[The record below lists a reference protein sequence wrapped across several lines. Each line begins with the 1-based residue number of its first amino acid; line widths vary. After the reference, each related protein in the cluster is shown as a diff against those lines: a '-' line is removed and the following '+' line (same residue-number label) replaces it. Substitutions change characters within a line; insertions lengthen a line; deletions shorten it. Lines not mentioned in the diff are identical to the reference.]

1 MKNPLRRRLPRELR
15 QDIGKYIALFL
26 FLTLTV
32 GMVSGFI
39 VASGSMKTAYNE
51 SFEKYSIESGHF
63 ILEDKLPDET
73 KAKLEKDADISVY
86 ELLYKEVTLDNENTV
101 RIFKTRTDVNKLCL
115 MDGELPENAG
125 EIAADRLYLENNSL
139 GIGDELAGLKIT
151 GIVALSDYSALFK
164 NNTDMM
170 LDANKFCVAVVT
182 PETFDGINENLHYCY
197 AWLNN
202 DESLSDEQCRDKAD
216 DIADILSEDC
226 EISDII
232 RRADNQAII
241 FTGDDIGSDKAMMT
255 TLLYVVIVILG
266 FVFAITTR
274 STIEQESGTVGT
286 LLASG
291 YTRDELIRHYM
302 AMPIIVTLIA
312 AIIGNILGY
321 TAVKNYCASL
331 YYHSY
336 SLPTYVTLWNA
347 EAFIKTTLVPCVLIA
362 VTVYVVLWRMMRLP
376 VQSFLRHEL
385 RTRKKQY
392 VPTLRAGSIIERF
405 RKRVILQNRSAYIT
419 LFIGILFANVL
430 LMFGLIMPPILDN
443 FKEEALD
450 TRLSDYQYIL
460 KVPTLTEN
468 EDAEPFCLTSLNTD
482 TDEEISVYGVK
493 HASKYADFS
502 FLPSEKGS
510 VLVSEGV
517 MEKFGLKRGDEIT
530 LHEKYG
536 DKSYTFTVYDSA
548 PYAAGLAVFMSKV
561 NFNETFDLES
571 WFFNGYFSNE
581 KLSDL
586 DPEAVSTVITE
597 HDLTVV
603 ADQLDDS
610 MGRMFPLIGGF
621 SLALYMLLVYLLS
634 KMVIEKNAQSISM
647 LKILGYT
654 GREISSLYN
663 SATAIAVGVSL
674 IVTIPL
680 SGIVMKGLYYYFMD
694 QMSGWLTF
702 YIAPW
707 IWPAM
712 LGLGAATYFIVHMIQ
727 TKRLGKIPLAQ
738 ALKNME

>member
-15 QDIGKYIALFL
+15 RDIGKYTALFL
-26 FLTLTV
+26 FLTLTT
-32 GMVSGFI
+32 GMISGFI
-39 VASGSMKTAYNE
+39 VAAGSMKAAYDG
-51 SFEKYSIESGHF
+51 SFSEYSVESGHF

-73 KAKLEKDADISVY
+73 KAKLEKDAGISVC
-86 ELLYKEVTLDNENTV
+86 ELFYKEVTLDNGNTV
-101 RIFKTRTDVNKLCL
+101 RIYENRTELDRVCL
-115 MDGELPENAG
+115 MDGELPESEG

-139 GIGDELAGLKIT
+139 GIGDELAGLRISGT
-151 GIVALSDYSALFK
+151 VALSDYAALFK

-182 PETFDGINENLHYCY
+182 PETFGKIDENLHYCY

-202 DESLSDEQCRDKAD
+202 DESLTDEQCRDKAD
-216 DIADILSEDC
+216 GIADILSQDC
-226 EISDII
+226 EITELV

-241 FTGDDIGSDKAMMT
+241 FPGDDIGSDKAMMEA
-255 TLLYVVIVILG
+255 LLYLVIVILG

-274 STIEQESGTVGT
+274 STIEQEAGTVGT

-291 YTRDELIRHYM
+291 YTRGELIRHYM

-312 AIIGNILGY
+312 ALIGNILGY
-321 TAVKNYCASL
+321 TVVKSYCAGL

-336 SLPTYVTLWNA
+336 SLTTYVTLWSA

-362 VTVYVVLWRMMRLP
+362 VTVYTVLRRTMRLP

-385 RTRKKQY
+385 GGRGKQY
-392 VPTLRAGSIIERF
+392 VPRLRAGGLIERF

-419 LFIGILFANVL
+419 MFIGILFANTL
-430 LMFGLIMPPILDN
+430 LIFGLVMPPILDN
-443 FKEEALD
+443 FKDEVLE
-450 TRLSDYQYIL
+450 TKLSDYQYL
-460 KVPTLTEN
+460 LRQPTLTEN
-468 EDAEPFCLTSLNTD
+468 GSAEPFCVSSLEYGS
-482 TDEEISVYGVK
+482 EEISVYGVL
-493 HASKYADFS
+493 HASEYADFS

-510 VLVSEGV
+510 VLVSEGF
-517 MEKFGLKRGDEIT
+517 MEKYGLEKGDKIS

-536 DKSYTFTVYDSA
+536 DKEYSFTVYDSA
-548 PYAAGLAVFMSKV
+548 PYAAGLAVFMSRLS
-561 NFNETFDLES
+561 FNETFGLPL
-571 WFFNGYFSNE
+571 WYFNGYLSNE
-581 KLSDL
+581 KLTDL
-586 DPEAVSTVITE
+586 DPEAVASVITE

-603 ADQLDDS
+603 TDQLDDS
-610 MGRMFPLIGGF
+610 MGRMFPIIGGF
-621 SLALYMLLVYLLS
+621 SLTLYMLLVYLLS
-634 KMVIEKNAQSISM
+634 KMVIEKNARSISM

-663 SATAIAVGVSL
+663 SATAVAVGVSL

-680 SGIVMKGLYYYFMD
+680 SGLTMKWLFNCFMSK
-694 QMSGWLTF
+694 MSGWLSF

-712 LGLGAATYFIVHMIQ
+712 LALGAAAYFIVHMIQ
-727 TKRLGKIPLAQ
+727 LRRLGRVPLSA
-738 ALKNME
+738 ALKNAE

>member
-1 MKNPLRRRLPRELR
+1 MKNPLRRRLLRELR

-26 FLTLTV
+26 FLSITV

-39 VASGSMKTAYNE
+39 VAAGSMKTAYDE
-51 SFEKYSIESGHF
+51 SFSKYSVESGHF
-63 ILEDKLPDET
+63 ILADKLPEET
-73 KAKLEKDADISVY
+73 KARLETEAEISVC
-86 ELLYKEVTLDNENTV
+86 ELLYKDVTLDNENTV
-101 RIFKTRTDVNKLCL
+101 RIYKNRTELNGVCL
-115 MDGELPENAG
+115 MDGALPENAG

-139 GIGDELAGLKIT
+139 GIGDELAGQKLT

-202 DESLSDEQCRDKAD
+202 DESLTDGQCRDKAD
-216 DIADILSEDC
+216 DIAELLSEDC
-226 EISDII
+226 EITELV
-232 RRADNQAII
+232 RRADNQAIM
-241 FTGDDIGSDKAMMT
+241 FTGEDIGGDKAMMI

-266 FVFAITTR
+266 FVFAVTTR

-291 YTRDELIRHYM
+291 YTRRELIRHYM
-302 AMPIIVTLIA
+302 AMPIIVTLVA
-312 AIIGNILGY
+312 ALIGNILGY
-321 TAVKNYCASL
+321 TFFKDYCASL

-336 SLPTYVTLWNA
+336 SLTTYVTLWNA

-362 VTVYVVLWRMMRLP
+362 VTVYAVLWRMMRRP

-385 RTRKKQY
+385 GGRGKQY
-392 VPTLRAGSIIERF
+392 VPPLRTGGIIERF
-405 RKRVILQNRSAYIT
+405 RKRIILQNRSAYIT

-430 LMFGLIMPPILDN
+430 LLFGLIMPPVLDN
-443 FKEEALD
+443 FKDEVLE
-450 TRLSDYQYIL
+450 TKLSDYQYLL
-460 KVPTLTEN
+460 KVPVLTEN
-468 EDAEPFCLTSLNTD
+468 ENAEPFCVSSLEYE
-482 TDEEISVYGVK
+482 DEEISIYGVK
-493 HASKYADFS
+493 HASSYADFS

-510 VLVSEGV
+510 VLVSEGF
-517 MEKFGLKRGDEIT
+517 MEKYGLKRGDRIS

-536 DKSYTFTVYDSA
+536 GKEYTFTVYDST
-548 PYAAGLAVFMSKV
+548 PYAAGLAVFMSKL
-561 NFNETFDLES
+561 NFNETFGLET

-581 KLSDL
+581 KLTDL
-586 DPEAVSTVITE
+586 DTEAVSSVITE

-603 ADQLDDS
+603 TDQLDDS
-610 MGRMFPLIGGF
+610 MGRMFPIIGGF

-634 KMVIEKNAQSISM
+634 KTVIEKNAQSISM

-654 GREISSLYN
+654 QREISSLYN
-663 SATAIAVGVSL
+663 SSTAIAVGVSL
-674 IVTIPL
+674 AVTTPL
-680 SGIVMKGLYYYFMD
+680 SALGMKWLYYYFMS

-712 LGLGAATYFIVHMIQ
+712 LGLGAATYFIIHMIQ
-727 TKRLGKIPLAQ
+727 LKRLGRIPLSK
-738 ALKNME
+738 ALKNIE

>member
-1 MKNPLRRRLPRELR
+1 MKNPLRRRLLRELR

-26 FLTLTV
+26 FLSITV

-39 VASGSMKTAYNE
+39 VAAGSMKTAYDE
-51 SFEKYSIESGHF
+51 SFSKYSVESGHF
-63 ILEDKLPDET
+63 ILADKLPEET
-73 KAKLEKDADISVY
+73 KARLETEAEISVC
-86 ELLYKEVTLDNENTV
+86 ELLYKDVTLDNENTV
-101 RIFKTRTDVNKLCL
+101 RIYKNRTELNGVCL
-115 MDGELPENAG
+115 MDGALPENAG

-139 GIGDELAGLKIT
+139 GIGDELAGQKLT

-202 DESLSDEQCRDKAD
+202 DESLTDGQCRDKAD
-216 DIADILSEDC
+216 DIAELLSEDC
-226 EISDII
+226 EITELV
-232 RRADNQAII
+232 RRADDQAIM
-241 FTGDDIGSDKAMMT
+241 FTGDDIGGDKAMMI

-266 FVFAITTR
+266 FVFAVTTR

-291 YTRDELIRHYM
+291 YTRRELIRHYM

-312 AIIGNILGY
+312 ALIGNILGY
-321 TAVKNYCASL
+321 TFFKDYCASL

-336 SLPTYVTLWNA
+336 SLTTYVTLWNA

-362 VTVYVVLWRMMRLP
+362 VTVYAVLWRMMRRP

-385 RTRKKQY
+385 GGRGKQY
-392 VPTLRAGSIIERF
+392 VPPLRTGGIIERF
-405 RKRVILQNRSAYIT
+405 RKRIILQNRSAYIT

-430 LMFGLIMPPILDN
+430 LLFGLIMPPVLDN
-443 FKEEALD
+443 FKDEVLE
-450 TRLSDYQYIL
+450 TKLSDYQYLL
-460 KVPTLTEN
+460 KVPVLTEN
-468 EDAEPFCLTSLNTD
+468 ENAEPFCVSSLEYE
-482 TDEEISVYGVK
+482 DEEISIYGVK
-493 HASKYADFS
+493 HASSYADFS

-510 VLVSEGV
+510 VLVSEGF
-517 MEKFGLKRGDEIT
+517 MEKYGLKRGDRIS

-536 DKSYTFTVYDSA
+536 DKEYTFTVYDST
-548 PYAAGLAVFMSKV
+548 PYAAGLAVFMSKL
-561 NFNETFDLES
+561 NFNETFGLET

-581 KLSDL
+581 KLTDL
-586 DPEAVSTVITE
+586 DTEAVSSVITE

-603 ADQLDDS
+603 TDQLDDS
-610 MGRMFPLIGGF
+610 MGRMFPIIGGF

-634 KMVIEKNAQSISM
+634 KTVIEKNAQSISM

-654 GREISSLYN
+654 QREISSLYN
-663 SATAIAVGVSL
+663 SSTAIAVGVSL
-674 IVTIPL
+674 AVTTPL
-680 SGIVMKGLYYYFMD
+680 SALGMKWLYYYFMSR
-694 QMSGWLTF
+694 MSGWLTF

-712 LGLGAATYFIVHMIQ
+712 LGLGAATYFIIHMIQ
-727 TKRLGKIPLAQ
+727 LKRLGRIPLSK
-738 ALKNME
+738 ALKNIE

>member
-1 MKNPLRRRLPRELR
+1 MKNPLRRRLLRELR

-26 FLTLTV
+26 FLSITV

-39 VASGSMKTAYNE
+39 VAAGSMKTAYDE
-51 SFEKYSIESGHF
+51 SFSKYSVESGHF
-63 ILEDKLPDET
+63 ILADKLPEET
-73 KAKLEKDADISVY
+73 KARLETEAEISVC
-86 ELLYKEVTLDNENTV
+86 ELLYKDVTLDNENTV
-101 RIFKTRTDVNKLCL
+101 RIYKNRTELNGVCL
-115 MDGELPENAG
+115 MDGALPENAG

-139 GIGDELAGLKIT
+139 GIGDELAGQKLT

-202 DESLSDEQCRDKAD
+202 DESLTDGQCRDKAD
-216 DIADILSEDC
+216 DIAELLSEDC
-226 EISDII
+226 EITELV
-232 RRADNQAII
+232 RRADDQAIM
-241 FTGDDIGSDKAMMT
+241 FTGEDIGGDKAMMI

-266 FVFAITTR
+266 FVFAVTTR

-291 YTRDELIRHYM
+291 YTRRELIRHYM

-312 AIIGNILGY
+312 ALIGNILGY
-321 TAVKNYCASL
+321 TFFKDYCASL

-336 SLPTYVTLWNA
+336 SLTTYVTLWNA

-362 VTVYVVLWRMMRLP
+362 VTVYAVLWRMMRRP

-385 RTRKKQY
+385 GGRVKQY
-392 VPTLRAGSIIERF
+392 VPPLRTGGIIERF
-405 RKRVILQNRSAYIT
+405 RKRIILQNRSAYIT

-430 LMFGLIMPPILDN
+430 LLFGLIMPPVLDN
-443 FKEEALD
+443 FKDEVLE
-450 TRLSDYQYIL
+450 TKLSDYQYLL
-460 KVPTLTEN
+460 KVPVLTEN
-468 EDAEPFCLTSLNTD
+468 ENAEPFCVSSLEYE
-482 TDEEISVYGVK
+482 DEEISIYGVK
-493 HASKYADFS
+493 HASSYADFS

-510 VLVSEGV
+510 VLVSEGF
-517 MEKFGLKRGDEIT
+517 MEKYGLERGDRIS

-536 DKSYTFTVYDSA
+536 GKEYTFTVYDST
-548 PYAAGLAVFMSKV
+548 PYAAGLAVFMSKL
-561 NFNETFDLES
+561 NFNETFGLET

-581 KLSDL
+581 KLTDL
-586 DPEAVSTVITE
+586 DTEAVSSVITE

-603 ADQLDDS
+603 TDQLDDS
-610 MGRMFPLIGGF
+610 MGRMFPIIGGF

-634 KMVIEKNAQSISM
+634 KTVIEKNAQSISM

-654 GREISSLYN
+654 QREISSLYN
-663 SATAIAVGVSL
+663 SSTAIAVGVSL
-674 IVTIPL
+674 AVTTPL
-680 SGIVMKGLYYYFMD
+680 SALGMKWLYYYFMS

-712 LGLGAATYFIVHMIQ
+712 LGLGAATYFIIHMIQ
-727 TKRLGKIPLAQ
+727 LKRLGRIPLSK
-738 ALKNME
+738 ALKNIE

>member
-15 QDIGKYIALFL
+15 RDIGKYTALFL
-26 FLTLTV
+26 FLTLTT
-32 GMVSGFI
+32 GMISGFI
-39 VASGSMKTAYNE
+39 VAASSMKASYNE
-51 SFEKYSIESGHF
+51 SFSEYSVESGHF

-73 KAKLEKDADISVY
+73 KAKLEKDAGVSVC
-86 ELLYKEVTLDNENTV
+86 ELFYKEVTLDNENTV
-101 RIFKTRTDVNKLCL
+101 RIYKNRTELDRVCL
-115 MDGELPENAG
+115 MDGKLPESTG

-139 GIGDELAGLKIT
+139 GIGDELAGLRISGT
-151 GIVALSDYSALFK
+151 VALSDYAALFK

-182 PETFDGINENLHYCY
+182 PETFGKIDENLHYCY

-202 DESLSDEQCRDKAD
+202 DESLTDEQCRDKAD
-216 DIADILSEDC
+216 GIADILSQDC
-226 EISDII
+226 EITELV

-241 FTGDDIGSDKAMMT
+241 FPGDDIGSDKAMMEA
-255 TLLYVVIVILG
+255 LLYLVIVILG

-274 STIEQESGTVGT
+274 STIEQEAGTVGT

-291 YTRDELIRHYM
+291 YTRGELIRHYM

-312 AIIGNILGY
+312 ALIGNILGY
-321 TAVKNYCASL
+321 TVVKSYCAGL

-336 SLPTYVTLWNA
+336 SLTTYVTLWSA

-362 VTVYVVLWRMMRLP
+362 VTVYTVLRRTMRLP

-385 RTRKKQY
+385 GGRGKQY
-392 VPTLRAGSIIERF
+392 VPRLRAGGLIERF

-419 LFIGILFANVL
+419 MFIGILFANTL
-430 LMFGLIMPPILDN
+430 LIFGLVMPPILDN
-443 FKEEALD
+443 FKDEVLE
-450 TRLSDYQYIL
+450 TKLSDYQYL
-460 KVPTLTEN
+460 LRQPTLTEN
-468 EDAEPFCLTSLNTD
+468 GSAEPFCVSSLEYGS
-482 TDEEISVYGVK
+482 EEISVYGVL
-493 HASKYADFS
+493 HASEYADFS

-510 VLVSEGV
+510 VLVSEGF
-517 MEKFGLKRGDEIT
+517 MEKYGLEKGDKIS

-536 DKSYTFTVYDSA
+536 DKEYSFTVYDSA
-548 PYAAGLAVFMSKV
+548 PYAAGLAVFMSRLS
-561 NFNETFDLES
+561 FNETFGLPL
-571 WFFNGYFSNE
+571 WYFNGYLSNE
-581 KLSDL
+581 KLTDL
-586 DPEAVSTVITE
+586 DPEAVASVITE

-603 ADQLDDS
+603 TDQLDDS
-610 MGRMFPLIGGF
+610 MGRMFPIIGGF
-621 SLALYMLLVYLLS
+621 SLTLYMLLVYLLS
-634 KMVIEKNAQSISM
+634 KMVIEKNARSISM

-663 SATAIAVGVSL
+663 SATAVAVGVSL

-680 SGIVMKGLYYYFMD
+680 SGLTMKWLFNCFMSK
-694 QMSGWLTF
+694 MSGWLSF

-712 LGLGAATYFIVHMIQ
+712 LALGAAAYFIVHMIQ
-727 TKRLGKIPLAQ
+727 LRRLGRVPLSA
-738 ALKNME
+738 ALKNAE

>member
-1 MKNPLRRRLPRELR
+1 MKNPLRRRLLRELR

-26 FLTLTV
+26 FLSITV

-39 VASGSMKTAYNE
+39 VAAGSMKTAYDE
-51 SFEKYSIESGHF
+51 SFSKYSVESGHF
-63 ILEDKLPDET
+63 ILADKLPEET
-73 KAKLEKDADISVY
+73 KARLETEAEISVC
-86 ELLYKEVTLDNENTV
+86 ELLYKDVTLDNENTV
-101 RIFKTRTDVNKLCL
+101 RIYKNRTELNGVCL
-115 MDGELPENAG
+115 MDGALPENAG

-139 GIGDELAGLKIT
+139 GIGDELAGQKLT

-202 DESLSDEQCRDKAD
+202 DESLTDGQCRDKAD
-216 DIADILSEDC
+216 DIAELLSEDC
-226 EISDII
+226 EITELV
-232 RRADNQAII
+232 RRADNQAIM
-241 FTGDDIGSDKAMMT
+241 FTGEDIGGDKAMMI

-266 FVFAITTR
+266 FVFAVTTR

-291 YTRDELIRHYM
+291 YTRRELIRHYM

-312 AIIGNILGY
+312 ALIGNILGY
-321 TAVKNYCASL
+321 TFFKDYCASL

-336 SLPTYVTLWNA
+336 SLTTYVTLWNA

-362 VTVYVVLWRMMRLP
+362 VTVYAVLWRMMRRP

-385 RTRKKQY
+385 GGRGKQY
-392 VPTLRAGSIIERF
+392 VPPLRTGGIIERF
-405 RKRVILQNRSAYIT
+405 RKRIILQNRSAYIT

-430 LMFGLIMPPILDN
+430 LLFGLIMPPVLDN
-443 FKEEALD
+443 FKDEVLE
-450 TRLSDYQYIL
+450 TKLSDYQYLL
-460 KVPTLTEN
+460 KVPILTEN
-468 EDAEPFCLTSLNTD
+468 ENAEPFCVSSLEYE
-482 TDEEISVYGVK
+482 DEEISIYGVK
-493 HASKYADFS
+493 HASSYADFS

-510 VLVSEGV
+510 VLVSEGF
-517 MEKFGLKRGDEIT
+517 MEKYGLERGDRIS

-536 DKSYTFTVYDSA
+536 DKEYTFTVYDST
-548 PYAAGLAVFMSKV
+548 PYAAGLAVFMSKL
-561 NFNETFDLES
+561 NFNETFGLET

-581 KLSDL
+581 KLTDL
-586 DPEAVSTVITE
+586 DTEAVSSVITE

-603 ADQLDDS
+603 TDQLDDS
-610 MGRMFPLIGGF
+610 MGRMFPIIGGF

-634 KMVIEKNAQSISM
+634 KTVIEKNAQSISM

-654 GREISSLYN
+654 QREISSLYN
-663 SATAIAVGVSL
+663 SSTAIAVGVSL
-674 IVTIPL
+674 AVTTPL
-680 SGIVMKGLYYYFMD
+680 SALGMKWLYYYFMS

-712 LGLGAATYFIVHMIQ
+712 LGLGAATYFIIHMIQ
-727 TKRLGKIPLAQ
+727 LKRLGRIPLSK
-738 ALKNME
+738 ALKNIE

>member
-15 QDIGKYIALFL
+15 RDIGKYTALFL
-26 FLTLTV
+26 FLTLTT
-32 GMVSGFI
+32 GMISGFI
-39 VASGSMKTAYNE
+39 VAAGSMKAAYDG
-51 SFEKYSIESGHF
+51 SFSEYSVESGHF

-73 KAKLEKDADISVY
+73 KAKLEKDAGISVC
-86 ELLYKEVTLDNENTV
+86 ELFYKEVTLDNGNTV
-101 RIFKTRTDVNKLCL
+101 RIYENRTELDRVCL
-115 MDGELPENAG
+115 MDGKLPESTG

-139 GIGDELAGLKIT
+139 GIGDELAGLRISGT
-151 GIVALSDYSALFK
+151 VALSDYAALFK

-182 PETFDGINENLHYCY
+182 PETFGKIDENLHYCY

-202 DESLSDEQCRDKAD
+202 DESLTDEQCRDKAD
-216 DIADILSEDC
+216 GIADILSQDC
-226 EISDII
+226 EITELV

-241 FTGDDIGSDKAMMT
+241 FPGDDIGSDKAMMEA
-255 TLLYVVIVILG
+255 LLYLVIVILG

-274 STIEQESGTVGT
+274 STIEQEAGTVGT

-291 YTRDELIRHYM
+291 YTRGELIRHYM

-312 AIIGNILGY
+312 ALIGNILGY
-321 TAVKNYCASL
+321 TVVKSYCAGL

-336 SLPTYVTLWNA
+336 SLTTYVTLWSA

-362 VTVYVVLWRMMRLP
+362 VTVYTVLRRTMRLP

-385 RTRKKQY
+385 GGRGKQY
-392 VPTLRAGSIIERF
+392 VPRLRAGGLIERF

-419 LFIGILFANVL
+419 MFIGILFANTL
-430 LMFGLIMPPILDN
+430 LIFGLVMPPILDN
-443 FKEEALD
+443 FKDEVLE
-450 TRLSDYQYIL
+450 TKLSDYQYL
-460 KVPTLTEN
+460 LRQPTLTEN
-468 EDAEPFCLTSLNTD
+468 GSAEPFCVSSLEYGS
-482 TDEEISVYGVK
+482 EEISVYGVL
-493 HASKYADFS
+493 HASEYADFS

-510 VLVSEGV
+510 VLVSEGF
-517 MEKFGLKRGDEIT
+517 MEKYGLEKGDKIS

-536 DKSYTFTVYDSA
+536 DKEYSFTVYDSA
-548 PYAAGLAVFMSKV
+548 PYAAGLAVFMSRLS
-561 NFNETFDLES
+561 FNETFGLPL
-571 WFFNGYFSNE
+571 WYFNGYLSNE
-581 KLSDL
+581 KLTDL
-586 DPEAVSTVITE
+586 DPEAVASVITE

-603 ADQLDDS
+603 TDQLDDS
-610 MGRMFPLIGGF
+610 MGRMFPIIGGF
-621 SLALYMLLVYLLS
+621 SLTLYMLLVYLLS
-634 KMVIEKNAQSISM
+634 KMVIEKNARSISM

-663 SATAIAVGVSL
+663 SATAVAVGVSL

-680 SGIVMKGLYYYFMD
+680 SGLTMKWLFNCFMSK
-694 QMSGWLTF
+694 MSGWLSF

-712 LGLGAATYFIVHMIQ
+712 LALGAAAYFIVHMIQ
-727 TKRLGKIPLAQ
+727 LRRLGRVPLSA
-738 ALKNME
+738 ALKNAE

>member
-1 MKNPLRRRLPRELR
+1 MKNPLRRRLLRELR

-26 FLTLTV
+26 FLSMTA

-39 VASGSMKTAYNE
+39 VAAGSMKTAYDE
-51 SFEKYSIESGHF
+51 SFSKYSVESGHF
-63 ILEDKLPDET
+63 ILEDKLPEET
-73 KAKLEKDADISVY
+73 KARLEEEAEISVC
-86 ELLYKEVTLDNENTV
+86 ELLYKDVTLDNENTV
-101 RIFKTRTDVNKLCL
+101 RIYKNRTELNRVCL
-115 MDGELPENAG
+115 MDGALPENDG

-170 LDANKFCVAVVT
+170 LDANKFCVAVVS
-182 PETFDGINENLHYCY
+182 PESFDKINENLHYCY

-216 DIADILSEDC
+216 DIAQLLSEDC
-226 EISDII
+226 EITELV
-232 RRADNQAII
+232 RRADDQAIM
-241 FTGDDIGSDKAMMT
+241 FTGEDIGGDKAMMI

-266 FVFAITTR
+266 FVFAVTTR

-291 YTRDELIRHYM
+291 YTRRELIRHYM
-302 AMPIIVTLIA
+302 AMPIIVTLLA
-312 AIIGNILGY
+312 ALAGNILGY
-321 TAVKNYCASL
+321 TVFKDYCASL

-336 SLPTYVTLWNA
+336 SLTTYVTLWNA
-347 EAFIKTTLVPCVLIA
+347 EAFIKTTLVPCVLTA
-362 VTVYVVLWRMMRLP
+362 VTVYAVLWRMMRRP

-385 RTRKKQY
+385 GGRGKQY
-392 VPTLRAGSIIERF
+392 VPPLRAGGIIERF
-405 RKRVILQNRSAYIT
+405 RKRIILQNRSAYIT
-419 LFIGILFANVL
+419 LLIGILFANVL
-430 LMFGLIMPPILDN
+430 LLFGLIMPPVLDN
-443 FKEEALD
+443 FKDEVLE
-450 TRLSDYQYIL
+450 TKLSDYQYLL
-460 KVPTLTEN
+460 KAPTLTEN
-468 EDAEPFCLTSLNTD
+468 ENAEPFCISSLEYE
-482 TDEEISVYGVK
+482 DEEISIYGVK
-493 HASKYADFS
+493 HASSYADFS

-510 VLVSEGV
+510 VLVSEGF
-517 MEKFGLKRGDEIT
+517 MEKYGLKRGDRIS

-536 DKSYTFTVYDSA
+536 GKEYTFTVYDST
-548 PYAAGLAVFMSKV
+548 PYAAGLAVFMSKL
-561 NFNETFDLES
+561 NFNETFGLET

-581 KLSDL
+581 KLTDL
-586 DPEAVSTVITE
+586 DPEAVSSVITE

-603 ADQLDDS
+603 TDQLDDS
-610 MGRMFPLIGGF
+610 MGRMFPLVGGF

-634 KMVIEKNAQSISM
+634 KTVIEKNAQSISM

-654 GREISSLYN
+654 QREISSLYN
-663 SATAIAVGVSL
+663 SSTAIAVGVSL

-680 SGIVMKGLYYYFMD
+680 SAVGMKRLYYNFMS

-712 LGLGAATYFIVHMIQ
+712 LGLGAATYFIIHMIQ
-727 TKRLGKIPLAQ
+727 LKRLGRIPLSK
-738 ALKNME
+738 ALKNIE

>member
-1 MKNPLRRRLPRELR
+1 MKNPLRRRLLRELR

-26 FLTLTV
+26 FLSITV

-39 VASGSMKTAYNE
+39 VAAGSMKTAYDE
-51 SFEKYSIESGHF
+51 SFSKYSVESGHF
-63 ILEDKLPDET
+63 ILADKLPEET
-73 KAKLEKDADISVY
+73 KARLETEAEISVC
-86 ELLYKEVTLDNENTV
+86 ELLYKDVTLDNENTV
-101 RIFKTRTDVNKLCL
+101 RIYKNRTELNGVCL
-115 MDGELPENAG
+115 MDGALPENAG

-139 GIGDELAGLKIT
+139 GIGDELAGQKLT

-202 DESLSDEQCRDKAD
+202 DESLTDGQCRDKAD
-216 DIADILSEDC
+216 DIAELLSEDC
-226 EISDII
+226 EITELV
-232 RRADNQAII
+232 RRADNQAIM
-241 FTGDDIGSDKAMMT
+241 FTGEDIGGDKAMMI

-266 FVFAITTR
+266 FVFAVTTR

-291 YTRDELIRHYM
+291 YTRRELIRHYM

-312 AIIGNILGY
+312 ALIGNILGY
-321 TAVKNYCASL
+321 TFFKDYCASL

-336 SLPTYVTLWNA
+336 SLTTYVTLWNA

-362 VTVYVVLWRMMRLP
+362 VTVYAVLWRMMRRP

-385 RTRKKQY
+385 GGRGKQY
-392 VPTLRAGSIIERF
+392 VPPLRTGGIIERF
-405 RKRVILQNRSAYIT
+405 RKRIILQNRSAYIT

-430 LMFGLIMPPILDN
+430 LLFGLIMPPVLDN
-443 FKEEALD
+443 FKDEVLE
-450 TRLSDYQYIL
+450 TKLSDYQYLL
-460 KVPTLTEN
+460 KVPILTEN
-468 EDAEPFCLTSLNTD
+468 ENAEPFCVSSLEYE
-482 TDEEISVYGVK
+482 DEEISIYGVK
-493 HASKYADFS
+493 HASSYADFS

-510 VLVSEGV
+510 VLVSEGF
-517 MEKFGLKRGDEIT
+517 MEKYGLERGDRIS

-536 DKSYTFTVYDSA
+536 DKEYTFTVYDST
-548 PYAAGLAVFMSKV
+548 PYAAGLAVFMSKL
-561 NFNETFDLES
+561 NFNETFGLET

-581 KLSDL
+581 KLTDL
-586 DPEAVSTVITE
+586 DTEAVSSVITE

-603 ADQLDDS
+603 TDQLDDS
-610 MGRMFPLIGGF
+610 MGRMFPIIGGF

-634 KMVIEKNAQSISM
+634 KTVIEKNAQSISM

-654 GREISSLYN
+654 QREISSLYN
-663 SATAIAVGVSL
+663 SSTAIAVGVSL
-674 IVTIPL
+674 AVTTPL
-680 SGIVMKGLYYYFMD
+680 SALGMKWLYYYFMSR
-694 QMSGWLTF
+694 MSGWLTF

-712 LGLGAATYFIVHMIQ
+712 LGLGAATYFIIHMIQ
-727 TKRLGKIPLAQ
+727 LKRLGRIPLSK
-738 ALKNME
+738 ALKNIE

>member
-1 MKNPLRRRLPRELR
+1 MKNPLRRRLLRELR

-26 FLTLTV
+26 FLSITV

-39 VASGSMKTAYNE
+39 VAAGSMKTAYDE
-51 SFEKYSIESGHF
+51 SFSKYSVESGHF
-63 ILEDKLPDET
+63 ILADKLPDET
-73 KAKLEKDADISVY
+73 KAKLETEADISVC
-86 ELLYKEVTLDNENTV
+86 ELLYKDVTLDNENTV
-101 RIFKTRTDVNKLCL
+101 RIYKNRTELNGVCL
-115 MDGELPENAG
+115 MDGALPENAG

-139 GIGDELAGLKIT
+139 GIGDELAGQKIT

-202 DESLSDEQCRDKAD
+202 DESLTDEQCRDKAD
-216 DIADILSEDC
+216 DIAQLLSEDC
-226 EISDII
+226 EITELV
-232 RRADNQAII
+232 RRADNQAIM
-241 FTGDDIGSDKAMMT
+241 FTGEDIGSDKAMMI

-266 FVFAITTR
+266 FVFAVTTR

-291 YTRDELIRHYM
+291 YTRRELIRHYM

-312 AIIGNILGY
+312 ALIGNILGY
-321 TAVKNYCASL
+321 TFFKDYCASL

-336 SLPTYVTLWNA
+336 SLTTYVTLWNA

-362 VTVYVVLWRMMRLP
+362 VTVYAVLWRMMRRP

-385 RTRKKQY
+385 GGRGKQY
-392 VPTLRAGSIIERF
+392 VPPLRTGGIIERF
-405 RKRVILQNRSAYIT
+405 RKRIILQNRSAYIT

-430 LMFGLIMPPILDN
+430 LLFGLIMPPVLDN
-443 FKEEALD
+443 FKDEVLE
-450 TRLSDYQYIL
+450 TKLSDYQYLL
-460 KVPTLTEN
+460 KVPVLTEN
-468 EDAEPFCLTSLNTD
+468 ENAEPFCVSSLEYE
-482 TDEEISVYGVK
+482 DEEISIYGVK
-493 HASKYADFS
+493 HASSYADFS

-510 VLVSEGV
+510 VLVSEGF
-517 MEKFGLKRGDEIT
+517 MEKYGLKRGDRIS

-536 DKSYTFTVYDSA
+536 GKEYTFTVYDST
-548 PYAAGLAVFMSKV
+548 PYAAGLAVFMSKI
-561 NFNETFDLES
+561 NFNETFGLET

-581 KLSDL
+581 KLTDL
-586 DPEAVSTVITE
+586 DPEAVSSVITE

-603 ADQLDDS
+603 TDQLDDS
-610 MGRMFPLIGGF
+610 MGRMFPLVGGF

-634 KMVIEKNAQSISM
+634 KTVIEKNAQSISM

-654 GREISSLYN
+654 QREISSLYN
-663 SATAIAVGVSL
+663 SSTAIAVGVSL
-674 IVTIPL
+674 VVTTPL
-680 SGIVMKGLYYYFMD
+680 SALGMKWLYYYFMS

-712 LGLGAATYFIVHMIQ
+712 LGLGAATYFIIHMIQ
-727 TKRLGKIPLAQ
+727 LKRLGRIPLSK
-738 ALKNME
+738 ALKNIE

>member
-1 MKNPLRRRLPRELR
+1 MKNPLRRRLLRELR

-26 FLTLTV
+26 FLTLTT

-39 VASGSMKTAYNE
+39 VAAGSMKAAYDE
-51 SFEKYSIESGHF
+51 SFGKYGVESGHF
-63 ILEDKLPDET
+63 ILEDALPDET
-73 KAKLEKDADISVY
+73 KARLEKEAGVSVC
-86 ELLYKEVTLDNENTV
+86 ELFYKDVTLGNENTV
-101 RIFKTRTDVNKLCL
+101 RIYKNRTELNRVCL
-115 MDGELPENAG
+115 MDGELPGSEG

-139 GIGDELAGLKIT
+139 GIGDELAGLRISGT
-151 GIVALSDYSALFK
+151 VALSDYAALFK

-182 PETFDGINENLHYCY
+182 PETFGKIDENLHYCY

-202 DESLSDEQCRDKAD
+202 DESLTDEQCRDKAD
-216 DIADILSEDC
+216 GIADILSQDC
-226 EISDII
+226 EITELV

-241 FTGDDIGSDKAMMT
+241 FPGDDIGSDKAMMEA
-255 TLLYVVIVILG
+255 LLYLVIVILG

-274 STIEQESGTVGT
+274 STIEQEAGTVGT

-291 YTRDELIRHYM
+291 YTRGELIRHYM

-312 AIIGNILGY
+312 ALIGNILGY
-321 TAVKNYCASL
+321 TVVKSYCAGL

-336 SLPTYVTLWNA
+336 SLTTYVTLWSA

-362 VTVYVVLWRMMRLP
+362 VTVYTVLRRTMRLP

-385 RTRKKQY
+385 GGRGKQY
-392 VPTLRAGSIIERF
+392 VPRLRAGGLIERF

-419 LFIGILFANVL
+419 MFIGILFANTL
-430 LMFGLIMPPILDN
+430 LIFGLVMPPILDN
-443 FKEEALD
+443 FKDEVLE
-450 TRLSDYQYIL
+450 TKLSDYQYL
-460 KVPTLTEN
+460 LRQPTLTEN
-468 EDAEPFCLTSLNTD
+468 GSAEPFCVSSLEYGS
-482 TDEEISVYGVK
+482 EEISVYGVL
-493 HASKYADFS
+493 HASEYADFS

-510 VLVSEGV
+510 VLVSEGF
-517 MEKFGLKRGDEIT
+517 MEKYGLEKGDKIS

-536 DKSYTFTVYDSA
+536 DKEYSFTVYDSA
-548 PYAAGLAVFMSKV
+548 PYAAGLAVFMSRLS
-561 NFNETFDLES
+561 FNETFGLPL
-571 WFFNGYFSNE
+571 WYFNGYLSNE
-581 KLSDL
+581 KLTDL
-586 DPEAVSTVITE
+586 DPEAVASVITE

-603 ADQLDDS
+603 TDQLDDS
-610 MGRMFPLIGGF
+610 MGRMFPIIGGF
-621 SLALYMLLVYLLS
+621 SLTLYMLLVYLLS
-634 KMVIEKNAQSISM
+634 KMVIEKNARSISM

-663 SATAIAVGVSL
+663 SATAVAVGVSL

-680 SGIVMKGLYYYFMD
+680 SGLTMKWLFNCFMSK
-694 QMSGWLTF
+694 MSGWLSF

-712 LGLGAATYFIVHMIQ
+712 LALGAAAYFIVHMIQ
-727 TKRLGKIPLAQ
+727 LRRLGRVPLSA
-738 ALKNME
+738 ALKNAE

>member
-1 MKNPLRRRLPRELR
+1 MKNPLRHRLLRELR

-26 FLTLTV
+26 FLSMTA

-39 VASGSMKTAYNE
+39 VAAGSMKTAYDE
-51 SFEKYSIESGHF
+51 SFSKYSVESGHF
-63 ILEDKLPDET
+63 ILEDKLPEET
-73 KAKLEKDADISVY
+73 KARLEEEAEISVC
-86 ELLYKEVTLDNENTV
+86 ELLYKDVTLDNENTV
-101 RIFKTRTDVNKLCL
+101 RIYKNRTELNRVCL
-115 MDGELPENAG
+115 MDGALPENDG

-151 GIVALSDYSALFK
+151 GIVALADYSALFK

-182 PETFDGINENLHYCY
+182 EETFDEINENVRYCY

-202 DESLSDEQCRDKAD
+202 DDTLSDWQCRDKAD
-216 DIADILSEDC
+216 DIAQLLSEDC
-226 EISDII
+226 EITELV
-232 RRADNQAII
+232 RRADNQAIM
-241 FTGDDIGSDKAMMT
+241 FTGEDIGGDKAMMI

-266 FVFAITTR
+266 FVFAVTTR

-291 YTRDELIRHYM
+291 YTRRELIRHYM

-312 AIIGNILGY
+312 ALAGNILGY
-321 TAVKNYCASL
+321 TVFKDYCASL

-336 SLPTYVTLWNA
+336 SLTTYVTLWNA
-347 EAFIKTTLVPCVLIA
+347 EAFIKTTLVPCVLTA
-362 VTVYVVLWRMMRLP
+362 VTVYAVLWRMMRRP

-385 RTRKKQY
+385 GGRGKQY
-392 VPTLRAGSIIERF
+392 VPPLRAGGIIERF
-405 RKRVILQNRSAYIT
+405 RKRIILQNRSAYIT
-419 LFIGILFANVL
+419 LLIGILFANVL
-430 LMFGLIMPPILDN
+430 LMFGLIMPPVLDN
-443 FKEEALD
+443 FKDEVLE
-450 TRLSDYQYIL
+450 TKLSDYQYLL
-460 KVPTLTEN
+460 KVPALTEN
-468 EDAEPFCLTSLNTD
+468 ENAEPFCVSSLEYE
-482 TDEEISVYGVK
+482 DEEISIYGVK
-493 HASKYADFS
+493 HASSYADFS

-510 VLVSEGV
+510 VLVSEGF
-517 MEKFGLKRGDEIT
+517 MEKYGLERGDRIS

-536 DKSYTFTVYDSA
+536 DKEYTFTVYDST
-548 PYAAGLAVFMSKV
+548 PYAAGLAVFMSKL
-561 NFNETFDLES
+561 NFNETFGLET

-581 KLSDL
+581 KLTDL
-586 DPEAVSTVITE
+586 DTEAVSSVITE

-603 ADQLDDS
+603 TDQLDDS
-610 MGRMFPLIGGF
+610 MGRMFPLVGGF

-634 KMVIEKNAQSISM
+634 KTVIEKNAQSISM

-654 GREISSLYN
+654 QREISSLYN
-663 SATAIAVGVSL
+663 SSTAIAVGVSL

-680 SGIVMKGLYYYFMD
+680 SAVGMKWLYYIFMS

-702 YIAPW
+702 YIASW

-712 LGLGAATYFIVHMIQ
+712 LGLGAATYFIIHMIQ
-727 TKRLGKIPLAQ
+727 LKRLGRIPLSK
-738 ALKNME
+738 ALKNIE

>member
-1 MKNPLRRRLPRELR
+1 MKNPLRRRLLRELR

-26 FLTLTV
+26 FLSITV

-39 VASGSMKTAYNE
+39 VAAGSMKTAYDE
-51 SFEKYSIESGHF
+51 SFSKYSVESGHF
-63 ILEDKLPDET
+63 ILADKLPEET
-73 KAKLEKDADISVY
+73 KARLETEAEISVC
-86 ELLYKEVTLDNENTV
+86 ELLYKDVTLDNENTV
-101 RIFKTRTDVNKLCL
+101 RIYKNRTELNGVCL
-115 MDGELPENAG
+115 MDGALPENAG

-139 GIGDELAGLKIT
+139 GIGDELAGQKLT

-202 DESLSDEQCRDKAD
+202 DESLTDGQCRDKAD
-216 DIADILSEDC
+216 DIAELLSEDC
-226 EISDII
+226 EITELV
-232 RRADNQAII
+232 RRADNQAIM
-241 FTGDDIGSDKAMMT
+241 FTGEDIGGDKAMMI

-266 FVFAITTR
+266 FVFAVTTR

-291 YTRDELIRHYM
+291 YTRRELIRHYM
-302 AMPIIVTLIA
+302 AMPIIVTLVA
-312 AIIGNILGY
+312 ALIGNILGY
-321 TAVKNYCASL
+321 TFFKDYCASL

-336 SLPTYVTLWNA
+336 SLTTYVTLWNA

-362 VTVYVVLWRMMRLP
+362 VTVYAVLWRMMRRP

-385 RTRKKQY
+385 GGRGKQY
-392 VPTLRAGSIIERF
+392 VPPLRTGGIIERF
-405 RKRVILQNRSAYIT
+405 RKRIILQNRSAYIT

-430 LMFGLIMPPILDN
+430 LLFGLIMPPVLDN
-443 FKEEALD
+443 FKDEVLE
-450 TRLSDYQYIL
+450 TKLSDYQYLL
-460 KVPTLTEN
+460 KVPILTEN
-468 EDAEPFCLTSLNTD
+468 ENAEPFCVSSLEYE
-482 TDEEISVYGVK
+482 DEEISIYGVK
-493 HASKYADFS
+493 HASSYADFS

-510 VLVSEGV
+510 VLVSEGF
-517 MEKFGLKRGDEIT
+517 MEKYGLKRGDRIS

-536 DKSYTFTVYDSA
+536 GKEYTFTVYDST
-548 PYAAGLAVFMSKV
+548 PYAAGLAVFMSKL
-561 NFNETFDLES
+561 NFNETFGLET

-581 KLSDL
+581 KLTDL
-586 DPEAVSTVITE
+586 DTEAVSSVITE

-603 ADQLDDS
+603 TDQLDDS
-610 MGRMFPLIGGF
+610 MGRMFPIIGGF

-634 KMVIEKNAQSISM
+634 KTVIEKNAQSISM

-654 GREISSLYN
+654 QREISSLYN
-663 SATAIAVGVSL
+663 SSTAIAVGVSL
-674 IVTIPL
+674 AVTTPL
-680 SGIVMKGLYYYFMD
+680 SALGMKWLYYYFMS

-712 LGLGAATYFIVHMIQ
+712 LGLGAATYFIIHMIQ
-727 TKRLGKIPLAQ
+727 FKRLGRIPLSK
-738 ALKNME
+738 ALKNIE

>member
-1 MKNPLRRRLPRELR
+1 MKNPLRRRLLRELR

-26 FLTLTV
+26 FLSITV

-39 VASGSMKTAYNE
+39 VAAGSMKTAYDE
-51 SFEKYSIESGHF
+51 SFSKYSVESGHF
-63 ILEDKLPDET
+63 ILADKLPEET
-73 KAKLEKDADISVY
+73 KARLETEAEISVC
-86 ELLYKEVTLDNENTV
+86 ELLYKDVTLDNENTV
-101 RIFKTRTDVNKLCL
+101 RIYKNRTELNGVCL
-115 MDGELPENAG
+115 MDGALPENAR

-139 GIGDELAGLKIT
+139 GIGDELAGQKLT

-202 DESLSDEQCRDKAD
+202 DESLTDGQCRDKAD
-216 DIADILSEDC
+216 DIAELLSEDC
-226 EISDII
+226 EITELV
-232 RRADNQAII
+232 RRADDQAIM
-241 FTGDDIGSDKAMMT
+241 FTGEDIGGDKAMMI

-266 FVFAITTR
+266 FVFAVTTR

-291 YTRDELIRHYM
+291 YTRRELIRHYM

-312 AIIGNILGY
+312 ALIGNILGY
-321 TAVKNYCASL
+321 TFFKDYCASL

-336 SLPTYVTLWNA
+336 SLTTYVTLWNA

-362 VTVYVVLWRMMRLP
+362 VTVYAVLWRMMRRP

-385 RTRKKQY
+385 GGRVKQY
-392 VPTLRAGSIIERF
+392 VPPLRTGGIIERF
-405 RKRVILQNRSAYIT
+405 RKRIILQNRSAYIT

-430 LMFGLIMPPILDN
+430 LLFGLIMPPVLDN
-443 FKEEALD
+443 FKDEVLE
-450 TRLSDYQYIL
+450 TKLSDYQYLL
-460 KVPTLTEN
+460 KVPVLTEN
-468 EDAEPFCLTSLNTD
+468 ENAEPFCVSSLEYE
-482 TDEEISVYGVK
+482 DEEISIYGVK
-493 HASKYADFS
+493 HASSYADFS

-510 VLVSEGV
+510 VLVSEGF
-517 MEKFGLKRGDEIT
+517 MEKYGLKRGDRIS

-536 DKSYTFTVYDSA
+536 DKEYTFTVYDST
-548 PYAAGLAVFMSKV
+548 PYAAGLAVFMSKL
-561 NFNETFDLES
+561 NFNETFGLET

-581 KLSDL
+581 KLTDL
-586 DPEAVSTVITE
+586 DTEAVSSVITE

-603 ADQLDDS
+603 TDQLDDS
-610 MGRMFPLIGGF
+610 MGRMFPIIGGF

-634 KMVIEKNAQSISM
+634 KTVIEKNAQSISM

-654 GREISSLYN
+654 QREISSLYN
-663 SATAIAVGVSL
+663 SSTAIAVGVSL
-674 IVTIPL
+674 AVTTPL
-680 SGIVMKGLYYYFMD
+680 SALGMKWLYYYFMS

-712 LGLGAATYFIVHMIQ
+712 LGLGAATYFIIHMIQ
-727 TKRLGKIPLAQ
+727 LKRLGRIPLSK
-738 ALKNME
+738 ALKNIE

>member
-1 MKNPLRRRLPRELR
+1 MKNPLRRRLLRELR

-26 FLTLTV
+26 FLSITV

-39 VASGSMKTAYNE
+39 VAAGSMKTAYDE
-51 SFEKYSIESGHF
+51 SFSKYSVESGHF
-63 ILEDKLPDET
+63 ILADKLPEET
-73 KAKLEKDADISVY
+73 KARLETEAEISVC
-86 ELLYKEVTLDNENTV
+86 ELLYKDVTLDNENTV
-101 RIFKTRTDVNKLCL
+101 RIYKNRTELNGVCL
-115 MDGELPENAG
+115 MDGALPENAG

-139 GIGDELAGLKIT
+139 GIGDELAGQKLT

-202 DESLSDEQCRDKAD
+202 DESLTDGQCRDKAD
-216 DIADILSEDC
+216 DIAELLSEDC
-226 EISDII
+226 EITELV
-232 RRADNQAII
+232 RRADNQAIM
-241 FTGDDIGSDKAMMT
+241 FTGEDIGGDKAMMI

-266 FVFAITTR
+266 FVFAVTTR

-291 YTRDELIRHYM
+291 YTRRELIRHYM
-302 AMPIIVTLIA
+302 AMPIIVTLVA
-312 AIIGNILGY
+312 ALIGNILGY
-321 TAVKNYCASL
+321 TFFKDYCASL

-336 SLPTYVTLWNA
+336 SLTTYVTLWNA

-362 VTVYVVLWRMMRLP
+362 VTVYAVLWRMMRRP

-385 RTRKKQY
+385 GGRGKQY
-392 VPTLRAGSIIERF
+392 VPPLRTGGIIERF
-405 RKRVILQNRSAYIT
+405 RKRIILQNRSAYIT

-430 LMFGLIMPPILDN
+430 LLFGLIMPPVLDN
-443 FKEEALD
+443 FKDEVLE
-450 TRLSDYQYIL
+450 TKLSDYQYLL
-460 KVPTLTEN
+460 KVPVLTEN
-468 EDAEPFCLTSLNTD
+468 ENAEPFCVSSLEYE
-482 TDEEISVYGVK
+482 DEEISIYGVK
-493 HASKYADFS
+493 HASSYADFS

-510 VLVSEGV
+510 VLVSEGF
-517 MEKFGLKRGDEIT
+517 MEKYGLKRGDRIS

-536 DKSYTFTVYDSA
+536 DKEYTFTVYDST
-548 PYAAGLAVFMSKV
+548 PYAAGLAVFMSKL
-561 NFNETFDLES
+561 NFNETFGLET

-581 KLSDL
+581 KLTDL
-586 DPEAVSTVITE
+586 DTEAVSSVITE

-603 ADQLDDS
+603 TDQLDDS
-610 MGRMFPLIGGF
+610 MGRMFPIIGGF

-634 KMVIEKNAQSISM
+634 KTVIEKNAQSISM

-654 GREISSLYN
+654 QREISSLYN
-663 SATAIAVGVSL
+663 SSTAIAVGVSL
-674 IVTIPL
+674 AVTTPL
-680 SGIVMKGLYYYFMD
+680 SALGMKWLYYYFMSR
-694 QMSGWLTF
+694 MSGWLTF

-712 LGLGAATYFIVHMIQ
+712 LGLGAATYFIIHMIQ
-727 TKRLGKIPLAQ
+727 FKRLGRIPLSK
-738 ALKNME
+738 ALKNIE

>member
-1 MKNPLRRRLPRELR
+1 MKNPLRRRLLRELR

-26 FLTLTV
+26 FLSITV

-39 VASGSMKTAYNE
+39 VAAGSMKTAYDE
-51 SFEKYSIESGHF
+51 SFSKYSVESGHF
-63 ILEDKLPDET
+63 ILADKLPEET
-73 KAKLEKDADISVY
+73 KARLETEAEISVC
-86 ELLYKEVTLDNENTV
+86 ELLYKDVTLDNENTV
-101 RIFKTRTDVNKLCL
+101 RIYKNRTELNGVCL
-115 MDGELPENAG
+115 MDGALPENAG

-139 GIGDELAGLKIT
+139 GIGDELAGQKLT

-202 DESLSDEQCRDKAD
+202 DESLTDGQCRDKAD
-216 DIADILSEDC
+216 DIAELLSEDC
-226 EISDII
+226 EITELV
-232 RRADNQAII
+232 RRADDQAIM
-241 FTGDDIGSDKAMMT
+241 FTGDDIGGDKAMMI

-266 FVFAITTR
+266 FVFAVTTR

-291 YTRDELIRHYM
+291 YTRRELIRHYM

-312 AIIGNILGY
+312 ALIGNILGY
-321 TAVKNYCASL
+321 TFFKDYCASL

-336 SLPTYVTLWNA
+336 SLTTYVTLWNA

-362 VTVYVVLWRMMRLP
+362 VTVYAVLWRMMRRP

-385 RTRKKQY
+385 GGRGKQY
-392 VPTLRAGSIIERF
+392 VPPLRTGGIIERF
-405 RKRVILQNRSAYIT
+405 RKRIILQNRSAYIT

-430 LMFGLIMPPILDN
+430 LLFGLIMPPVLDN
-443 FKEEALD
+443 FKDEVLE
-450 TRLSDYQYIL
+450 TKLSDYQYLL
-460 KVPTLTEN
+460 KVPVLTEN
-468 EDAEPFCLTSLNTD
+468 ENAEPFCVSSLEYE
-482 TDEEISVYGVK
+482 DEEISIYGVK
-493 HASKYADFS
+493 HASSYADFS

-510 VLVSEGV
+510 VLVSEGF
-517 MEKFGLKRGDEIT
+517 MEKYGLERGDRIS

-536 DKSYTFTVYDSA
+536 DKEYTFTVYDST
-548 PYAAGLAVFMSKV
+548 PYAAGLAVFMSKL
-561 NFNETFDLES
+561 NFNETFGLET

-581 KLSDL
+581 KLTDL
-586 DPEAVSTVITE
+586 DTEAVSSVITE

-603 ADQLDDS
+603 TDQLDDS
-610 MGRMFPLIGGF
+610 MGRMFPIIGGF

-634 KMVIEKNAQSISM
+634 KTVIEKNAQSISM

-654 GREISSLYN
+654 QREISSLYN
-663 SATAIAVGVSL
+663 SSTAIAVGVSL
-674 IVTIPL
+674 AVTTPL
-680 SGIVMKGLYYYFMD
+680 SALGMKWLYYYFMS

-712 LGLGAATYFIVHMIQ
+712 LGLGAATYFIIHMIQ
-727 TKRLGKIPLAQ
+727 LKRLGRIPLSK
-738 ALKNME
+738 ALKNIE

>member
-1 MKNPLRRRLPRELR
+1 MKNPLRRRLLRELR

-26 FLTLTV
+26 FLSITV

-39 VASGSMKTAYNE
+39 VAAGSMKTAYDE
-51 SFEKYSIESGHF
+51 SFSKYSVESGHF
-63 ILEDKLPDET
+63 ILADKLPEET
-73 KAKLEKDADISVY
+73 KARLETEAEISVC
-86 ELLYKEVTLDNENTV
+86 ELLYKDVTLDNENTV
-101 RIFKTRTDVNKLCL
+101 RIYKNRTELNGVCL
-115 MDGELPENAG
+115 MDGALPENAG

-139 GIGDELAGLKIT
+139 GIGDELAGQKLT

-202 DESLSDEQCRDKAD
+202 DESLTDGQCRDKAD
-216 DIADILSEDC
+216 DIAELLSEDC
-226 EISDII
+226 EITELV
-232 RRADNQAII
+232 RRADDQAIM
-241 FTGDDIGSDKAMMT
+241 FTGDDIGGDKAMMI

-266 FVFAITTR
+266 FVFAVTTR

-291 YTRDELIRHYM
+291 YTRRELIRHYM

-312 AIIGNILGY
+312 ALIGNILGY
-321 TAVKNYCASL
+321 TFFKDYCASL

-336 SLPTYVTLWNA
+336 SLTTYVTLWNA

-362 VTVYVVLWRMMRLP
+362 VTVYAVLWRMMRRP

-385 RTRKKQY
+385 GGRGKQY
-392 VPTLRAGSIIERF
+392 VPPLRTGGIIERF
-405 RKRVILQNRSAYIT
+405 RKRIILQNRSAYIT

-430 LMFGLIMPPILDN
+430 LLFGLIMPPVLDN
-443 FKEEALD
+443 FKDEVLE
-450 TRLSDYQYIL
+450 TKLSDYQYLL
-460 KVPTLTEN
+460 KVPVLTEN
-468 EDAEPFCLTSLNTD
+468 ENAEPFCVSSLEYE
-482 TDEEISVYGVK
+482 DEEISIYGVK
-493 HASKYADFS
+493 HASSYADFS

-510 VLVSEGV
+510 VLVSEGF
-517 MEKFGLKRGDEIT
+517 MEKYGLKRGDRIS

-536 DKSYTFTVYDSA
+536 DKEYTFTVYDST
-548 PYAAGLAVFMSKV
+548 PYAAGLAVFMSKL
-561 NFNETFDLES
+561 NFNETFGLET

-581 KLSDL
+581 KLTDL
-586 DPEAVSTVITE
+586 DTEAVSSVITE

-603 ADQLDDS
+603 TDQLDDS
-610 MGRMFPLIGGF
+610 MGRMFPIIGGF

-634 KMVIEKNAQSISM
+634 KTVIEKNAQSISM

-654 GREISSLYN
+654 QREISSLYN
-663 SATAIAVGVSL
+663 SSTAIAVGVSL
-674 IVTIPL
+674 AVTTPL
-680 SGIVMKGLYYYFMD
+680 SALGMKWLYYYFMS

-712 LGLGAATYFIVHMIQ
+712 LGLGAATYFIIHMIQ
-727 TKRLGKIPLAQ
+727 LKRLGRIPLSK
-738 ALKNME
+738 ALKNIE

>member
-1 MKNPLRRRLPRELR
+1 MKNPLRRRLLRELR

-26 FLTLTV
+26 FLSITV

-39 VASGSMKTAYNE
+39 VAAGSMKTAYDE
-51 SFEKYSIESGHF
+51 SFSKYSVESGHF
-63 ILEDKLPDET
+63 ILADKLPEET
-73 KAKLEKDADISVY
+73 KARLETEAEISVC
-86 ELLYKEVTLDNENTV
+86 ELLYKDVTLDNENTV
-101 RIFKTRTDVNKLCL
+101 RIYKNRTELNGVCL
-115 MDGELPENAG
+115 MDGALPENAG

-139 GIGDELAGLKIT
+139 GIGDELAGQKLT

-202 DESLSDEQCRDKAD
+202 DESLTDGQCRDKAD
-216 DIADILSEDC
+216 DIAELLSEDC
-226 EISDII
+226 EITELV
-232 RRADNQAII
+232 RRADNQAIM
-241 FTGDDIGSDKAMMT
+241 FTGEDIGGDKAMMI

-266 FVFAITTR
+266 FVFAVTTR

-291 YTRDELIRHYM
+291 YTRRELIRHYM

-312 AIIGNILGY
+312 ALIGNILGY
-321 TAVKNYCASL
+321 TFFKDYCASL

-336 SLPTYVTLWNA
+336 SLTTYVTLWNA

-362 VTVYVVLWRMMRLP
+362 VTVYAVLWRMMRRP

-385 RTRKKQY
+385 GGRGKQY
-392 VPTLRAGSIIERF
+392 VPPLRTGGIIERF
-405 RKRVILQNRSAYIT
+405 RKRIILQNRSAYIT

-430 LMFGLIMPPILDN
+430 LLFGLIMPPVLDN
-443 FKEEALD
+443 FKDEVLE
-450 TRLSDYQYIL
+450 TKLSDYQYLL
-460 KVPTLTEN
+460 KVPILTEN
-468 EDAEPFCLTSLNTD
+468 ENAEPFCVSSLEYE
-482 TDEEISVYGVK
+482 DEEISIYGVK
-493 HASKYADFS
+493 HASSYADFS

-510 VLVSEGV
+510 VLVSEGF
-517 MEKFGLKRGDEIT
+517 MEKYGLKRGDRIS

-536 DKSYTFTVYDSA
+536 GKEYTFTVYDST
-548 PYAAGLAVFMSKV
+548 PYAAGLAVFMSKL
-561 NFNETFDLES
+561 NFNETFGLET

-581 KLSDL
+581 KLTDL
-586 DPEAVSTVITE
+586 DTEAVSSVITE

-603 ADQLDDS
+603 TDQLDDS
-610 MGRMFPLIGGF
+610 MGRMFPIIGGF

-634 KMVIEKNAQSISM
+634 KTVIEKNAQSISM

-654 GREISSLYN
+654 QREISSLYN
-663 SATAIAVGVSL
+663 SSTAIAVGVSL
-674 IVTIPL
+674 AVTTPL
-680 SGIVMKGLYYYFMD
+680 SALGMKWLYYYFMS

-712 LGLGAATYFIVHMIQ
+712 LGLGAATYFIIHMIQ
-727 TKRLGKIPLAQ
+727 FKRLGRIPLSK
-738 ALKNME
+738 ALKNIE

>member
-1 MKNPLRRRLPRELR
+1 MKNPLRRRLLRELR

-26 FLTLTV
+26 FLSITV

-39 VASGSMKTAYNE
+39 VAAGSMKTAYDE
-51 SFEKYSIESGHF
+51 SFSKYSVESGHF
-63 ILEDKLPDET
+63 ILADKLPEET
-73 KAKLEKDADISVY
+73 KARLETEAEISVC
-86 ELLYKEVTLDNENTV
+86 ELLYKDVTLDNENTV
-101 RIFKTRTDVNKLCL
+101 RIYKNRTELNGVCL
-115 MDGELPENAG
+115 MDGALPENAG

-139 GIGDELAGLKIT
+139 GIGDELAGQKLT

-202 DESLSDEQCRDKAD
+202 DESLTDGQCRDKAD
-216 DIADILSEDC
+216 DIAELLSEDC
-226 EISDII
+226 EITELV
-232 RRADNQAII
+232 RRADNQAIM
-241 FTGDDIGSDKAMMT
+241 FTGEDIGGDKAMMI

-266 FVFAITTR
+266 FVFAVTTR

-291 YTRDELIRHYM
+291 YTRRELIRHYM
-302 AMPIIVTLIA
+302 AMPIIVTLVA
-312 AIIGNILGY
+312 ALIGNILGY
-321 TAVKNYCASL
+321 TFFKDYCASL

-336 SLPTYVTLWNA
+336 SLTTYVTLWNA

-362 VTVYVVLWRMMRLP
+362 VTVYAVLWRMMRRP

-385 RTRKKQY
+385 GGRGKQY
-392 VPTLRAGSIIERF
+392 VPPLRTGGIIERF
-405 RKRVILQNRSAYIT
+405 RKRIILQNRSAYIT

-430 LMFGLIMPPILDN
+430 LLFGLIMPPVLDN
-443 FKEEALD
+443 FKDEVLE
-450 TRLSDYQYIL
+450 TKLSDYQYLL
-460 KVPTLTEN
+460 KVPVLTEN
-468 EDAEPFCLTSLNTD
+468 ENAEPFCVSSLEYE
-482 TDEEISVYGVK
+482 DEEISIYGVK
-493 HASKYADFS
+493 HASSYADFS

-510 VLVSEGV
+510 VLVSEGF
-517 MEKFGLKRGDEIT
+517 MEKYGLKRGDRIS

-536 DKSYTFTVYDSA
+536 GKEYTFTVYDST
-548 PYAAGLAVFMSKV
+548 PYAAGLAVFMSKL
-561 NFNETFDLES
+561 NFNETFGLET

-581 KLSDL
+581 KLTDL
-586 DPEAVSTVITE
+586 DTEAVSSVITE

-603 ADQLDDS
+603 TDQLDDS
-610 MGRMFPLIGGF
+610 MGRMFPIIGGF

-634 KMVIEKNAQSISM
+634 KTVIEKNAQSISM

-654 GREISSLYN
+654 QREISSLYN
-663 SATAIAVGVSL
+663 SSTAIAVGVSL
-674 IVTIPL
+674 AVTTPL
-680 SGIVMKGLYYYFMD
+680 SALGMKWLYYYFMSR
-694 QMSGWLTF
+694 MSGWLTF

-712 LGLGAATYFIVHMIQ
+712 LGLGAATYFIIHMIQ
-727 TKRLGKIPLAQ
+727 FKRLGRIPLSK
-738 ALKNME
+738 ALKNIE

>member
-1 MKNPLRRRLPRELR
+1 MKNPLRRRLLRELR

-26 FLTLTV
+26 FLSITV

-39 VASGSMKTAYNE
+39 VAAGSMKTAYDE
-51 SFEKYSIESGHF
+51 SFSKYSVESGHF
-63 ILEDKLPDET
+63 ILADKLPEET
-73 KAKLEKDADISVY
+73 KARLETEAEISVC
-86 ELLYKEVTLDNENTV
+86 ELLYKDVTLDNENTV
-101 RIFKTRTDVNKLCL
+101 RIYKNRTELNGVCL
-115 MDGELPENAG
+115 MDGALPENAG

-139 GIGDELAGLKIT
+139 GIGDELAGQKLT

-202 DESLSDEQCRDKAD
+202 DESLTDGQCRDKAD
-216 DIADILSEDC
+216 DIAELLSEDC
-226 EISDII
+226 EITELV
-232 RRADNQAII
+232 RRADNQAIM
-241 FTGDDIGSDKAMMT
+241 FTGEDIGGDKAMMI

-266 FVFAITTR
+266 FVFAVTTR

-291 YTRDELIRHYM
+291 YTRRELIRHYM
-302 AMPIIVTLIA
+302 AMPIIVTLVA
-312 AIIGNILGY
+312 ALIGNILGY
-321 TAVKNYCASL
+321 TFFKDYCASL

-336 SLPTYVTLWNA
+336 SLTTYVTLWNA

-362 VTVYVVLWRMMRLP
+362 VTVYAVLWSMMRRP

-385 RTRKKQY
+385 GGRGKQY
-392 VPTLRAGSIIERF
+392 VPPLRTGGIIERF
-405 RKRVILQNRSAYIT
+405 RKRIILQNRSAYIT

-430 LMFGLIMPPILDN
+430 LLFGLIMPPVLDN
-443 FKEEALD
+443 FKDEVLE
-450 TRLSDYQYIL
+450 TKLSDYQYLL
-460 KVPTLTEN
+460 KVPVLTEN
-468 EDAEPFCLTSLNTD
+468 ENAEPFCVSSLEYE
-482 TDEEISVYGVK
+482 DEEISIYGVK
-493 HASKYADFS
+493 HASSYADFS

-510 VLVSEGV
+510 VLVSEGF
-517 MEKFGLKRGDEIT
+517 MEKYGLKRGDRIS

-536 DKSYTFTVYDSA
+536 DKEYTFTVYDST
-548 PYAAGLAVFMSKV
+548 PYAAGLAVFMSKL
-561 NFNETFDLES
+561 NFNETFGLET

-581 KLSDL
+581 KLTDL
-586 DPEAVSTVITE
+586 DTEAVSSVITE

-603 ADQLDDS
+603 TDQLDDS
-610 MGRMFPLIGGF
+610 MGRMFPIIGGF

-634 KMVIEKNAQSISM
+634 KTVIEKNAQSISM

-654 GREISSLYN
+654 QREISSLYN
-663 SATAIAVGVSL
+663 SSTAIAVGVSL
-674 IVTIPL
+674 AVTTPL
-680 SGIVMKGLYYYFMD
+680 SALGMKWLYYYFMSR
-694 QMSGWLTF
+694 MSGWLTF

-712 LGLGAATYFIVHMIQ
+712 LGLGAATYFIIHMIQ
-727 TKRLGKIPLAQ
+727 FKRLGRIPLSK
-738 ALKNME
+738 ALKNIE

>member
-1 MKNPLRRRLPRELR
+1 MKNPLRRRLLRELR

-26 FLTLTV
+26 FLSITV

-39 VASGSMKTAYNE
+39 VAAGSMKTAYDE
-51 SFEKYSIESGHF
+51 SFSKYSVESGHF
-63 ILEDKLPDET
+63 ILADKLPEET
-73 KAKLEKDADISVY
+73 KARLETEAEISVC
-86 ELLYKEVTLDNENTV
+86 ELLYKDVTLDNENTV
-101 RIFKTRTDVNKLCL
+101 RIYKNRTELNGVCL
-115 MDGELPENAG
+115 MDGALPENAR

-139 GIGDELAGLKIT
+139 GIGDELAGQKLT

-202 DESLSDEQCRDKAD
+202 DESLTDGQCRDKAD
-216 DIADILSEDC
+216 DIAELLSEDC
-226 EISDII
+226 EITELV
-232 RRADNQAII
+232 RRADNQAIM
-241 FTGDDIGSDKAMMT
+241 FTGEDIGGDKAMMI

-266 FVFAITTR
+266 FVFAVTTR

-291 YTRDELIRHYM
+291 YTRRELIRHYM
-302 AMPIIVTLIA
+302 AMPIIVTLVA
-312 AIIGNILGY
+312 ALIGNILGY
-321 TAVKNYCASL
+321 TFFKDYCASL

-336 SLPTYVTLWNA
+336 SLTTYVTLWNA

-362 VTVYVVLWRMMRLP
+362 VTVYAVLWSMMRRP

-385 RTRKKQY
+385 GGRGKQY
-392 VPTLRAGSIIERF
+392 VPPLRTGGIIERF
-405 RKRVILQNRSAYIT
+405 RKRIILQNRSAYIT

-430 LMFGLIMPPILDN
+430 LLFGLIMPPVLDN
-443 FKEEALD
+443 FKDEVLE
-450 TRLSDYQYIL
+450 TKLSDYQYLL
-460 KVPTLTEN
+460 KVPVLTEN
-468 EDAEPFCLTSLNTD
+468 ENAEPFCVSSLEYE
-482 TDEEISVYGVK
+482 DEEISIYGVK
-493 HASKYADFS
+493 HASSYADFS

-510 VLVSEGV
+510 VLVSEGF
-517 MEKFGLKRGDEIT
+517 MEKYGLKRGDRIS

-536 DKSYTFTVYDSA
+536 DKEYTFTVYDST
-548 PYAAGLAVFMSKV
+548 PYAAGLAVFMSKL
-561 NFNETFDLES
+561 NFNETFGLET

-581 KLSDL
+581 KLTDL
-586 DPEAVSTVITE
+586 DTEAVSSVITE

-603 ADQLDDS
+603 TDQLDDS
-610 MGRMFPLIGGF
+610 MGRMFPIIGGF

-634 KMVIEKNAQSISM
+634 KTVIEKNAQSISM

-654 GREISSLYN
+654 QREISSLYN
-663 SATAIAVGVSL
+663 SSTAIAVGVSL
-674 IVTIPL
+674 AVTTPL
-680 SGIVMKGLYYYFMD
+680 SALGMKWLYYYFMS

-712 LGLGAATYFIVHMIQ
+712 LGLGAATYFIIHMIQ
-727 TKRLGKIPLAQ
+727 LKRLGRIPLSK
-738 ALKNME
+738 ALKNIE

>member
-1 MKNPLRRRLPRELR
+1 MKNPLRRRLLRELR

-26 FLTLTV
+26 FLSITV

-39 VASGSMKTAYNE
+39 VAAGSMKTAYDE
-51 SFEKYSIESGHF
+51 SFSKYSVESGHF
-63 ILEDKLPDET
+63 ILADKLPEET
-73 KAKLEKDADISVY
+73 KARLETEAEISVC
-86 ELLYKEVTLDNENTV
+86 ELLYKDVTLDNENTV
-101 RIFKTRTDVNKLCL
+101 RIYKNRTELNGVCL
-115 MDGELPENAG
+115 MDGALPENAG

-139 GIGDELAGLKIT
+139 GIGDELAGQKLT

-202 DESLSDEQCRDKAD
+202 DESLTDGQCRDKAD
-216 DIADILSEDC
+216 DIAELLSEDC
-226 EISDII
+226 EITELV
-232 RRADNQAII
+232 RRADNQAIM
-241 FTGDDIGSDKAMMT
+241 FTGEDIGGDKAMMI

-266 FVFAITTR
+266 FVFAVTTR

-291 YTRDELIRHYM
+291 YTRRELIRHYM
-302 AMPIIVTLIA
+302 AMPIIVTLVA
-312 AIIGNILGY
+312 ALIGNILGY
-321 TAVKNYCASL
+321 TFFKDYCASL

-336 SLPTYVTLWNA
+336 SLTTYVTLWNA

-362 VTVYVVLWRMMRLP
+362 VTVYAVLWRMMRRP

-385 RTRKKQY
+385 GGRGKQY
-392 VPTLRAGSIIERF
+392 VPPLRTGGIIERF
-405 RKRVILQNRSAYIT
+405 RKRIILQNRSAYIT

-430 LMFGLIMPPILDN
+430 LLFGLIMPPVLDN
-443 FKEEALD
+443 FKDEVLE
-450 TRLSDYQYIL
+450 TKLSDYQYLL
-460 KVPTLTEN
+460 KVPILTEN
-468 EDAEPFCLTSLNTD
+468 ENAEPFCVSSLEYE
-482 TDEEISVYGVK
+482 DEEISIYGVK
-493 HASKYADFS
+493 HASSYADFS

-510 VLVSEGV
+510 VLVSEGF
-517 MEKFGLKRGDEIT
+517 MEKYGLKRGDRIS

-536 DKSYTFTVYDSA
+536 DKEYTFTVYDST
-548 PYAAGLAVFMSKV
+548 PYAAGLAVFMSKL
-561 NFNETFDLES
+561 NFNETFGLET

-581 KLSDL
+581 KLTDL
-586 DPEAVSTVITE
+586 DTEAVSSVITE

-603 ADQLDDS
+603 TDQLDDS
-610 MGRMFPLIGGF
+610 MGRMFPIIGGF

-634 KMVIEKNAQSISM
+634 KTVIEKNAQSISM

-654 GREISSLYN
+654 QREISSLYN
-663 SATAIAVGVSL
+663 SSTAIAVGVSL
-674 IVTIPL
+674 AVTTPL
-680 SGIVMKGLYYYFMD
+680 SALGMKWLYYYFMSR
-694 QMSGWLTF
+694 MSGWLTF

-712 LGLGAATYFIVHMIQ
+712 LGLGAATYFIIHMIQ
-727 TKRLGKIPLAQ
+727 FKRLGRIPLSK
-738 ALKNME
+738 ALKNIE

>member
-1 MKNPLRRRLPRELR
+1 MKNPLRRRLLRELR

-26 FLTLTV
+26 FLSITV

-39 VASGSMKTAYNE
+39 VAAGSMKTAYDE
-51 SFEKYSIESGHF
+51 SFSKYSVESGHF
-63 ILEDKLPDET
+63 ILADKLPEET
-73 KAKLEKDADISVY
+73 KARLETEAEISVC
-86 ELLYKEVTLDNENTV
+86 ELLYKDVTLDNENTV
-101 RIFKTRTDVNKLCL
+101 RIYKNRTELNGVCL
-115 MDGELPENAG
+115 MDGALPENAG

-139 GIGDELAGLKIT
+139 GIGDELAGQKLT

-202 DESLSDEQCRDKAD
+202 DESLTDGQCRDKAD
-216 DIADILSEDC
+216 DIAELLSEDC
-226 EISDII
+226 EITELV
-232 RRADNQAII
+232 RRADNQAIM
-241 FTGDDIGSDKAMMT
+241 FTGEDIGGDKAMMI

-266 FVFAITTR
+266 FVFAVTTR

-291 YTRDELIRHYM
+291 YTRRELIRHYM
-302 AMPIIVTLIA
+302 AMPIIVTLVA
-312 AIIGNILGY
+312 ALIGNILGY
-321 TAVKNYCASL
+321 TFFKDYCASL

-336 SLPTYVTLWNA
+336 SLTTYVTLWNA

-362 VTVYVVLWRMMRLP
+362 VTVYAVLWRMMRRP

-385 RTRKKQY
+385 GGRGKQY
-392 VPTLRAGSIIERF
+392 VPPLRTGGIIERF
-405 RKRVILQNRSAYIT
+405 RKRIILQNRSAYIT

-430 LMFGLIMPPILDN
+430 LLFGLIMPPVLDN
-443 FKEEALD
+443 FKDEVLE
-450 TRLSDYQYIL
+450 TKLSDYQYLL
-460 KVPTLTEN
+460 KVPVLTEN
-468 EDAEPFCLTSLNTD
+468 ENAEPFCVSSLEYE
-482 TDEEISVYGVK
+482 DEEISIYGVK
-493 HASKYADFS
+493 HASSYADFS

-510 VLVSEGV
+510 VLVSEGF
-517 MEKFGLKRGDEIT
+517 MEKYGLKRGDRIS

-536 DKSYTFTVYDSA
+536 DKEYTFTVYDST
-548 PYAAGLAVFMSKV
+548 PYAAGLAVFMSKL
-561 NFNETFDLES
+561 NFNETFGLET

-581 KLSDL
+581 KLTDL
-586 DPEAVSTVITE
+586 DTEAVSSVITE

-603 ADQLDDS
+603 TDQLDDS
-610 MGRMFPLIGGF
+610 MGRMFPIIGGF

-634 KMVIEKNAQSISM
+634 KTVIEKNAQSISM

-654 GREISSLYN
+654 QREISSLYN
-663 SATAIAVGVSL
+663 SSTAIAVGVSL
-674 IVTIPL
+674 AVTTPL
-680 SGIVMKGLYYYFMD
+680 SALGMKWLYYYFMSR
-694 QMSGWLTF
+694 MSGWLTF

-712 LGLGAATYFIVHMIQ
+712 LGLGAATYFIIHMIQ
-727 TKRLGKIPLAQ
+727 LKRLGRIPLSK
-738 ALKNME
+738 ALKNIE

>member
-1 MKNPLRRRLPRELR
+1 MKNPLRRRLLRELR

-26 FLTLTV
+26 FLSITV

-39 VASGSMKTAYNE
+39 VAAGSMKTAYDE
-51 SFEKYSIESGHF
+51 SFSKYSVESGHF
-63 ILEDKLPDET
+63 ILADKLPEET
-73 KAKLEKDADISVY
+73 KARLETEAEISVC
-86 ELLYKEVTLDNENTV
+86 ELLYKDVTLDNENTV
-101 RIFKTRTDVNKLCL
+101 RIYKNRTELNGVCL
-115 MDGELPENAG
+115 MDGALPENAR

-139 GIGDELAGLKIT
+139 GIGDELAGQKLT

-202 DESLSDEQCRDKAD
+202 DESLTDGQCRDKAD
-216 DIADILSEDC
+216 DIAELLSEDC
-226 EISDII
+226 EITELV
-232 RRADNQAII
+232 RRADDQAIM
-241 FTGDDIGSDKAMMT
+241 FTGDDIGGDKAMMI

-266 FVFAITTR
+266 FVFAVTTR

-291 YTRDELIRHYM
+291 YTRRELIRHYM

-312 AIIGNILGY
+312 ALIGNILGY
-321 TAVKNYCASL
+321 TFFKDYCASL

-336 SLPTYVTLWNA
+336 SLTTYVTLWNA

-362 VTVYVVLWRMMRLP
+362 VTVYAVLWSMMRRP

-385 RTRKKQY
+385 GGRGKQY
-392 VPTLRAGSIIERF
+392 VPPLRTGGIIERF
-405 RKRVILQNRSAYIT
+405 RKRIILQNRSAYIT

-430 LMFGLIMPPILDN
+430 LLFGLIMPPVLDN
-443 FKEEALD
+443 FKDEVLE
-450 TRLSDYQYIL
+450 TKLSDYQYLL
-460 KVPTLTEN
+460 KVPVLTEN
-468 EDAEPFCLTSLNTD
+468 ENAEPFCVSSLEYE
-482 TDEEISVYGVK
+482 DEEISIYGVK
-493 HASKYADFS
+493 HASSYADFS

-510 VLVSEGV
+510 VLVSEGF
-517 MEKFGLKRGDEIT
+517 MEKYGLKRGDRIS

-536 DKSYTFTVYDSA
+536 DKEYTFTVYDST
-548 PYAAGLAVFMSKV
+548 PYAAGLAVFMSKL
-561 NFNETFDLES
+561 NFNETFGLET

-581 KLSDL
+581 KLTDL
-586 DPEAVSTVITE
+586 DTEAVSSVITE

-603 ADQLDDS
+603 TDQLDDS
-610 MGRMFPLIGGF
+610 MGRMFPIIGGF

-634 KMVIEKNAQSISM
+634 KTVIEKNAQSISM

-654 GREISSLYN
+654 QREISSLYN
-663 SATAIAVGVSL
+663 SSTAIAVGVSL
-674 IVTIPL
+674 AVTTPL
-680 SGIVMKGLYYYFMD
+680 SALGMKWLYYYFMSR
-694 QMSGWLTF
+694 MSGWLTF

-712 LGLGAATYFIVHMIQ
+712 LGLGAATYFIIHMIQ
-727 TKRLGKIPLAQ
+727 LKRLGRIPLSK
-738 ALKNME
+738 ALKNIE

>member
-1 MKNPLRRRLPRELR
+1 MKNPLRRRLLRELR

-26 FLTLTV
+26 FLSITV

-39 VASGSMKTAYNE
+39 VAAGSMKTAYDE
-51 SFEKYSIESGHF
+51 SFSKYSVESGHF
-63 ILEDKLPDET
+63 ILADKLPEET
-73 KAKLEKDADISVY
+73 KARLETEAEISVC
-86 ELLYKEVTLDNENTV
+86 ELLYKDVTLDNENTV
-101 RIFKTRTDVNKLCL
+101 RIYKNRTELNGVCL
-115 MDGELPENAG
+115 MDGALPENAG

-139 GIGDELAGLKIT
+139 GIGDELAGQKLT

-202 DESLSDEQCRDKAD
+202 DESLTDGQCRDKAD
-216 DIADILSEDC
+216 DIAELLSEDC
-226 EISDII
+226 EITELV
-232 RRADNQAII
+232 RRADNQAIM
-241 FTGDDIGSDKAMMT
+241 FTGEDIGGDKAMMI

-266 FVFAITTR
+266 FVFAVTTR

-291 YTRDELIRHYM
+291 YTRRELIRHYM
-302 AMPIIVTLIA
+302 AMPIIVTLVA
-312 AIIGNILGY
+312 ALIGNILGY
-321 TAVKNYCASL
+321 TFFKDYCASL

-336 SLPTYVTLWNA
+336 SLTTYVTLWNA

-362 VTVYVVLWRMMRLP
+362 VTVYAVLWRMMRRP

-385 RTRKKQY
+385 GGRGKQY
-392 VPTLRAGSIIERF
+392 VPPLRTGGIIERF
-405 RKRVILQNRSAYIT
+405 RKRIILQNRSAYIT

-430 LMFGLIMPPILDN
+430 LLFGLIMPPVLDN
-443 FKEEALD
+443 FKDEVLE
-450 TRLSDYQYIL
+450 TKLSDYQYLL
-460 KVPTLTEN
+460 KVPVLTEN
-468 EDAEPFCLTSLNTD
+468 ENAEPFCVSSLEYE
-482 TDEEISVYGVK
+482 DEEISIYGVK
-493 HASKYADFS
+493 HASSYADFS

-510 VLVSEGV
+510 VLVSEGF
-517 MEKFGLKRGDEIT
+517 MEKYGLKRGDRIS

-536 DKSYTFTVYDSA
+536 GKEYTFTVYDST
-548 PYAAGLAVFMSKV
+548 PYAAGLAVFMSKL
-561 NFNETFDLES
+561 NFNETFGLET

-581 KLSDL
+581 KLTDL
-586 DPEAVSTVITE
+586 DTEAVSSVITE

-603 ADQLDDS
+603 TDQLDDS
-610 MGRMFPLIGGF
+610 MGRMFPIIGGF

-634 KMVIEKNAQSISM
+634 KTVIEKNAQSISM

-654 GREISSLYN
+654 QREISSLYN
-663 SATAIAVGVSL
+663 SSTAIAVGVSL
-674 IVTIPL
+674 AVTTPL
-680 SGIVMKGLYYYFMD
+680 SALGMKWLYYYFMSR
-694 QMSGWLTF
+694 MSGWLTF

-712 LGLGAATYFIVHMIQ
+712 LGLGAATYFIIHMIQ
-727 TKRLGKIPLAQ
+727 LKRLGRIPLSK
-738 ALKNME
+738 ALKNIE